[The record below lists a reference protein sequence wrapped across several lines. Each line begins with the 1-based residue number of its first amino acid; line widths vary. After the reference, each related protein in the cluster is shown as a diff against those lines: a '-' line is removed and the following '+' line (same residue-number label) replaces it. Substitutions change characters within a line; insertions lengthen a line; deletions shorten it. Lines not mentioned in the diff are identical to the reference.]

1 MKQSSVII
9 LSVFLAVVLILSG
22 CTETEY
28 VTVTD
33 TTTATTTQPAV
44 TVMQTTTKTITDT
57 AINSEVLLADEGDIT
72 IDGVGSFY
80 YQRFAGEIDEVI
92 AFHDITFTRCYVVEN
107 GTTLTEN
114 VTPVMYNISIE
125 GEGGEAEILRFVGL
139 PAKDAIHVN
148 LTQYESP
155 QAGVMM
161 VTYDNVVYIYILVS
175 TTG

>member
-1 MKQSSVII
+1 MKRTSAVIVCG
-9 LSVFLAVVLILSG
+9 LLVVAFTLSG

-33 TTTATTTQPAV
+33 TTTATTTLPEV
-44 TVMQTTTKTITDT
+44 TVTQTVSTLNGDV
-57 AINSEVLLADEGDIT
+57 SLADEGTLT
-72 IDGVGSFY
+72 IDGMGSFY

-114 VTPVMYNISIE
+114 VTPIMYNISIE